1 MADALLDEP
10 QQISWIRLRQR
21 DRELLL
27 ERGEYM
33 LGKPPVAD
41 IALGGP
47 NVSPCH
53 ARLVILSDVVT
64 IESLGPVNDL
74 LLNGERLGKTP
85 RALRAGD
92 CVWVGGEMLELIQI
106 GKNGEPPGQSG
117 TFTRTRTPE
126 LRSMSS
132 VGALAERALGT
143 RRVSDAVHMLE
154 PALLRLLSDVRA
166 GYSAS
171 QEALDVG
178 IDYACKLATATGDGT
193 WLGAAFDLLAASS
206 APYDEARGL
215 LFEKALS
222 KVESADARCIERCLE
237 AFQRMPSSWE
247 RIRAVH
253 HLKKMYRLALPK
265 HR

>member
-1 MADALLDEP
+1 MADALLGEP
-10 QQISWIRLRQR
+10 EQISWIRLRQR
-21 DRELLL
+21 DRELVL

-41 IALGGP
+41 IALGAP

-53 ARLVILSDVVT
+53 ARLVVLSDVVT
-64 IESLGPVNDL
+64 IESLGSVNDL
-74 LLNGERLGKTP
+74 LLNGDRLGRTP

-92 CVWVGGEMLELIQI
+92 CVWVGGEMLELVQI
-106 GKNGEPPGQSG
+106 GRNGEPPGQSA
-117 TFTRTRTPE
+117 PE
-126 LRSMSS
+126 LRSIST

-166 GYSAS
+166 GCSAS

-193 WLGAAFDLLAASS
+193 WLAAAFDLLAASS
-206 APYDEARGL
+206 APYGEARGVQ
-215 LFEKALS
+215 FELALS